1 METLP
6 HAMRGRRF
14 LEGVAFLFLVLAA
27 AFLFVRMLPG
37 DPVDIRLQSSMVAG
51 DEATAAVM
59 RSTLGLDQPLW
70 LQFVDWIGG
79 LSRLDGGRS
88 LASDRPVLAELA
100 ARLPWSFAIGNGGL
114 LLGVTFGTLLGYASC
129 FHRHG
134 IASAFSRMLV
144 IASQSIPSFAVAF
157 LVFWLV
163 AVELQWI
170 RPVFGSPIERIAGPI
185 LVVALF
191 ATGPF
196 ARVTFGTLVAVQSSS
211 WFMTA
216 LAKGLSR
223 KRAMIAHGGRSVVV
237 ANAAVLVPELGWA
250 VGGTAVSEI
259 VFGVSGLSAYIVEA
273 AASRDYAVL
282 QLYLVAIFVWLGTAH
297 GCITALRSR
306 IDPRPEVRR

>member
-1 METLP
+1 MDSDPSTT
-6 HAMRGRRF
+6 RGRRF
-14 LEGVAFLFLVLAA
+14 LEGVAFLFVVLAA
-27 AFLFVRMLPG
+27 AFLFVRLLPG
-37 DPVDIRLQSSMVAG
+37 DPVQIRLQNSMIAG
-51 DEATAAVM
+51 DDATAAMM

-100 ARLPWSFAIGNGGL
+100 ARLPWSFSIGNGGL
-114 LLGVTFGTLLGYASC
+114 ILGVAFGILLGYASC
-129 FHRHG
+129 FQRHG
-134 IASAFSRMLV
+134 IASAFSRVLV

-157 LVFWLV
+157 LIFWLV

-170 RPVFGSPIERIAGPI
+170 RPIFGGPIERIAGPI

-196 ARVTFGTLVAVQSSS
+196 ARVTFGTLVAVQASP

-223 KRAMIAHGGRSVVV
+223 KRALIVHGGRSVIV
-237 ANAAVLVPELGWA
+237 ANGAVLVPELGWA
-250 VGGTAVSEI
+250 IGGTAVSEI
-259 VFGVSGLSAYIVEA
+259 VFGIPGISAYIVEA

-282 QLYLVAIFVWLGTAH
+282 QLYLAAIIVWLGTAH
-297 GCITALRSR
+297 GCISALRSR
-306 IDPRPEVRR
+306 MDPRPMAGR